1 MSKNDQITPK
11 LVQQFVRSHDGNA
24 RKNRKDWSLY
34 KSTYM
39 TRYWEHM
46 RGDSTPKGSRSLHE
60 VEVEV
65 NRLWGVITSYLSA
78 LYPRASR
85 VVLSPDPTGKG
96 DAEKAELAVNRML
109 SSRKIH
115 ERVMTGLRQAL
126 LYPGAGMKVGYRHGR
141 GNPMDRVWLRV
152 IPVWEMLLDT
162 EVSDVDDER
171 YRGHLYYRPKHEV
184 EEEYGLE
191 DLSGTRRIDF
201 LSGGDGQ
208 AENSKGRKRYDNAED
223 DNNFVRVLEF
233 CNLVDHYQDPENPN
247 IQYEGRLEIYV
258 LGQGGT
264 SKDPVYVGPL
274 PFVRYDGEPLAHIIP
289 LIFNYEPEFPLR
301 GIPHVKRLMPQF
313 KELNAY
319 RSYMAMATRKDTRQ
333 YVTRKGTFNSDEMT
347 LLTEGHDGLI
357 LEVDSGYE
365 RPLSDAIIPIQN
377 APISSNIQNY
387 ISNVEV
393 DLERVIGTSPAARG
407 IVTKATA
414 YEVETVQ
421 QYTESEFGLHA
432 AIKDQWLANLTELLI
447 RCLISCMQDDGDS
460 SGAYE
465 AQKVDVA
472 EVGATAQEDQ
482 SEDQEGPVEEEAFD
496 KAKIKGLAEMIGVDI
511 NDEDFKDLAS
521 KITDKRELDDMTE
534 EELNLLGST
543 LAGRTGDVDKAETER
558 EEQQAELALVQNTA
572 SAQEPFVDENVVPS
586 LGVFES
592 EDGHQVRQETIMLR
606 DRNDQ
611 IVVSVEDLDANFE
624 ISFVEGGRTPL
635 SDAAMQQNLVAL
647 LEPYSVLWDAANKG
661 GPTGVF
667 AKNYMKVLAERFDL
681 PKDLHPE
688 ELDAELEQQA
698 ESEKAEAK
706 PKKIPKEAPP
716 EEMPPEEM
724 PPEEMPPE
732 EMPPEEM
739 PPEEMPPEEEP
750 PGEAPQEGE
759 QSPEEILAQIAQM
772 PPEEAIASLRQILGD
787 SPEIIQVLDQIEA
800 MPPEEQGPA
809 IQQLLEAVSAN
820 V

>member
-1 MSKNDQITPK
+1 MSEKDQITPK
-11 LVQQFVRSHDGNA
+11 LVHQFVRGHDKHA
-24 RKNRKDWSLY
+24 RNNRKDWSLY
-34 KSTYM
+34 KHTYM
-39 TRYWEHM
+39 TRYWEYM
-46 RGDSTPKGSRSLHE
+46 TGDDMPKRHRRLRE

-85 VVLSPDPTGKG
+85 VVLSPDPAGKG
-96 DAEKAELAVNRML
+96 DPEKAELAINRML

-115 ERVMTGLRQAL
+115 ERVMTALRQAL
-126 LYPGAGMKVGYRHGR
+126 LYPGSGMKVGYKHGR
-141 GNPMDRVWLRV
+141 GNPMDRVWMRV

-162 EVSDVDDER
+162 EVSDQDDER
-171 YRGHLYYRPKHEV
+171 FRGHLYYRPKHEV
-184 EEEYGLE
+184 EEEYGIS
-191 DLSGTRRIDF
+191 DLNGVRRVDF
-201 LSGGDGQ
+201 LSGTDTESDDYKNRQ
-208 AENSKGRKRYDNAED
+208 RYEVPND

-233 CNLVDHYQDPENPN
+233 CNLVDHYVDPENPDLR
-247 IQYEGRLEIYV
+247 YEGRLEIYV
-258 LGQGGT
+258 LGQGAV
-264 SKDPVYVGPL
+264 SKKPVYVGPL
-274 PFVRYDGEPLAHIIP
+274 PFAKHDGEPMAHIVP

-301 GIPHVKRLMPQF
+301 GIAHVKRLMPQF

-365 RPLSDAIIPIQN
+365 RPLADAILPIQN
-377 APISSNIQNY
+377 APISANIQNY
-387 ISNVEV
+387 LATVEV

-432 AIKDQWLANLTELLI
+432 AIKDQWLASLTELMM

-460 SGAYE
+460 AGAFE
-465 AQKVDVA
+465 AQSVDVA
-472 EVGATAQEDQ
+472 EVGASAQEEQ
-482 SEDQEGPVEEEAFD
+482 PTEPEEREPETFD
-496 KAKIKGLAEMIGVDI
+496 RAKIISLAEMIGVDV

-521 KITDKRELDDMTE
+521 KITMKREIDDMNE

-543 LAGRTGDVDKAETER
+543 LAGRTADASSAEEEHEKEQTEM
-558 EEQQAELALVQNTA
+558 ALVRNTA
-572 SAQEPFVDENVVPS
+572 SMQEPLVDDSAVSP
-586 LGVFES
+586 LGLFED
-592 EDGHQVRQETIMLR
+592 EDSYTIAAETIILR
-606 DRNDQ
+606 ERNEQ
-611 IVVSVEDLDANFE
+611 IVVSAEDLDGNFE

-647 LEPYSVLWDAANKG
+647 LEPYSALWQTANQG

-688 ELDAELEQQA
+688 ELDAELQKATEEEGKTKKSKKKQQPEQPQPQ
-698 ESEKAEAK
+698 EQ
-706 PKKIPKEAPP
+706 
-716 EEMPPEEM
+716 MPPEQPM
-724 PPEEMPPE
+724 P
-732 EMPPEEM
+732 
-739 PPEEMPPEEEP
+739 EP
-750 PGEAPQEGE
+750 GAPAGQP
-759 QSPEEILAQIAQM
+759 SPQQVIAELAQM
-772 PPEEAIASLRQILGD
+772 PPDQALAALSQMFAD
-787 SPEIIQVLDQIEA
+787 SPEIMQVVQQIQSL
-800 MPPEEQGPA
+800 PPEEQPAA

-820 V
+820 I

>member
-1 MSKNDQITPK
+1 MN
-11 LVQQFVRSHDGNA
+11 
-24 RKNRKDWSLY
+24 
-34 KSTYM
+34 
-39 TRYWEHM
+39 
-46 RGDSTPKGSRSLHE
+46 
-60 VEVEV
+60 
-65 NRLWGVITSYLSA
+65 
-78 LYPRASR
+78 
-85 VVLSPDPTGKG
+85 
-96 DAEKAELAVNRML
+96 
-109 SSRKIH
+109 
-115 ERVMTGLRQAL
+115 
-126 LYPGAGMKVGYRHGR
+126 
-141 GNPMDRVWLRV
+141 
-152 IPVWEMLLDT
+152 
-162 EVSDVDDER
+162 
-171 YRGHLYYRPKHEV
+171 
-184 EEEYGLE
+184 
-191 DLSGTRRIDF
+191 GTRRVDC
-201 LSGGDGQ
+201 LSHGDNQ
-208 AENSKGRKRYDNAED
+208 TENSKNRRRYESVDD

-258 LGQGGT
+258 LGQGDT

-274 PFVRYDGEPLAHIIP
+274 PFVRHDGEPMAHIVP

-377 APISSNIQNY
+377 APISSNIQSY
-387 ISNVEV
+387 LANVEV

-432 AIKDQWLANLTELLI
+432 AIKDQWLANLTELML
-447 RCLISCMQDDGDS
+447 RCLIACMQDDGDS
-460 SGAYE
+460 GGAYE

-472 EVGATAQEDQ
+472 EVGATPQEDQ
-482 SEDQEGPVEEEAFD
+482 SDANEGPVEQETFD

-521 KITDKRELDDMTE
+521 KITDKRAIDDMTE

-543 LAGRTGDVDKAETER
+543 LAGRTGDVEKAGDER
-558 EEQQAELALVQNTA
+558 EQEQAELALVQNTA
-572 SAQEPFVDENVVPS
+572 SAQEPFVDEDVVPG

-647 LEPYSVLWDAANKG
+647 LEPYSILWDTANKG

-698 ESEKAEAK
+698 EEEKAEAK
-706 PKKIPKEAPP
+706 PKKQQASPPEEAPP
-716 EEMPPEEM
+716 EEAPPEEAPPEEGPVEEAPAEGGPTPEQLLAQIAEM
-724 PPEEMPPE
+724 PPEE
-732 EMPPEEM
+732 
-739 PPEEMPPEEEP
+739 
-750 PGEAPQEGE
+750 A
-759 QSPEEILAQIAQM
+759 LAA
-772 PPEEAIASLRQILGD
+772 LRQLLGD
-787 SPEIIQVLDQIEA
+787 SPEITQVLEQIEA

>member
-1 MSKNDQITPK
+1 MSTKDQITPK
-11 LVQQFVRSHDGNA
+11 LVHQFVRSHDKNA

-34 KSTYM
+34 KHTYM
-39 TRYWEHM
+39 TRYWEYMTGHEM
-46 RGDSTPKGSRSLHE
+46 PKGNRRLRE

-96 DAEKAELAVNRML
+96 DPEKSELAVNRML

-126 LYPGAGMKVGYRHGR
+126 LYPGSGMKVGYRHGR

-171 YRGHLYYRPKHEV
+171 YRGHLYYRPKAEV
-184 EEEYGLE
+184 EQEYGIE
-191 DLSGTRRIDF
+191 DLNGTRRVDF
-201 LSGGDGQ
+201 LSHGDTQ
-208 AENSKGRKRYDNAED
+208 TENSKNRRRYESVDD

-258 LGQGGT
+258 LGQGDT

-274 PFVRYDGEPLAHIIP
+274 PFVRHDGEPMAHIVP

-377 APISSNIQNY
+377 APISSNIQSY
-387 ISNVEV
+387 LANVEV

-432 AIKDQWLANLTELLI
+432 AIKDQWLANLTELML
-447 RCLISCMQDDGDS
+447 RCLIACMQDDGDS
-460 SGAYE
+460 GGAYE

-472 EVGATAQEDQ
+472 EVGATPQEDQ
-482 SEDQEGPVEEEAFD
+482 SDANEGPVEQETFD

-521 KITDKRELDDMTE
+521 KITDKREIDDMTE

-543 LAGRTGDVDKAETER
+543 LAGRTGDVEKAGDER
-558 EEQQAELALVQNTA
+558 EQEQAELALVQNTA
-572 SAQEPFVDENVVPS
+572 SAQEPFVDEDVVPG

-647 LEPYSVLWDAANKG
+647 LEPYSILWDTANKG

-698 ESEKAEAK
+698 EEEKAEAK
-706 PKKIPKEAPP
+706 PKKQQASPPEEAPP
-716 EEMPPEEM
+716 EEAPPEEAPPEEGPVEEAPAEGGPTPEQLLAQIAEM
-724 PPEEMPPE
+724 PPEE
-732 EMPPEEM
+732 
-739 PPEEMPPEEEP
+739 
-750 PGEAPQEGE
+750 A
-759 QSPEEILAQIAQM
+759 LAA
-772 PPEEAIASLRQILGD
+772 LRQLLGD
-787 SPEIIQVLDQIEA
+787 SPEITQVLEQIEA

>member
-1 MSKNDQITPK
+1 MSTKDQITPK
-11 LVQQFVRSHDGNA
+11 LVHQFVRSHDKNA

-34 KSTYM
+34 KHTYM
-39 TRYWEHM
+39 TRYWEYMTGHEM
-46 RGDSTPKGSRSLHE
+46 PKGNRRLRE

-96 DAEKAELAVNRML
+96 DPEKSELAVNRML

-126 LYPGAGMKVGYRHGR
+126 LYPGSGMKVGYRHGR

-171 YRGHLYYRPKHEV
+171 YRGHLYYRPKAEV
-184 EEEYGLE
+184 EQEYGIE
-191 DLSGTRRIDF
+191 DLNGTRRVDF
-201 LSGGDGQ
+201 LSHGDTQ
-208 AENSKGRKRYDNAED
+208 TENSKNRRRYESVDD

-258 LGQGGT
+258 LGQGDT

-274 PFVRYDGEPLAHIIP
+274 PFVRHDGEPMAHIVP

-377 APISSNIQNY
+377 APISSNIQSY
-387 ISNVEV
+387 LANVEV

-432 AIKDQWLANLTELLI
+432 AIKDQWLANLTELML
-447 RCLISCMQDDGDS
+447 RCLIACMQDDGDS
-460 SGAYE
+460 GGAYE

-472 EVGATAQEDQ
+472 EVGATPQEDQ
-482 SEDQEGPVEEEAFD
+482 SDANEGPVEQETFD

-521 KITDKRELDDMTE
+521 KITDKREIDDMTE

-543 LAGRTGDVDKAETER
+543 LAGRTGDVEKAGDER
-558 EEQQAELALVQNTA
+558 EQEQAELALVQNTA
-572 SAQEPFVDENVVPS
+572 SAQEPFVDEDVVPG

-647 LEPYSVLWDAANKG
+647 LEPYSILWDTANKG

-698 ESEKAEAK
+698 EEEKAEAK
-706 PKKIPKEAPP
+706 PKKQQASPPEEAPP
-716 EEMPPEEM
+716 EEAPPEEAPAEEGPVEEAPAEGGPTPEQLLAQIAEM
-724 PPEEMPPE
+724 PPEE
-732 EMPPEEM
+732 
-739 PPEEMPPEEEP
+739 
-750 PGEAPQEGE
+750 A
-759 QSPEEILAQIAQM
+759 LAA
-772 PPEEAIASLRQILGD
+772 LRQLLGD
-787 SPEIIQVLDQIEA
+787 SPEITQVLEQIEA

>member
-1 MSKNDQITPK
+1 MSKKDQITPK
-11 LVQQFVRSHDGNA
+11 LVHQFVRSHDGNA

-34 KSTYM
+34 KHTYM
-39 TRYWEHM
+39 TRYWEYM
-46 RGDSTPKGSRSLHE
+46 TGDSMPKDSRRLRE

-85 VVLSPDPTGKG
+85 VVLSPDPTGSG

-208 AENSKGRKRYDNAED
+208 VENSKNRKRHDNVED

-258 LGQGGT
+258 LGQGNT

-274 PFVRYDGEPLAHIIP
+274 PFVRYDGEPLAHIVP

-377 APISSNIQNY
+377 APISSNIQSY
-387 ISNVEV
+387 LSNVEV

-432 AIKDQWLANLTELLI
+432 AIKDQWLANLTELLL

-460 SGAYE
+460 GGAYE

-482 SEDQEGPVEEEAFD
+482 PDDQEDQAEQETFD
-496 KAKIKGLAEMIGVDI
+496 KAKIKGLAEMIGVDVD
-511 NDEDFKDLAS
+511 DEDFKDLAS

-534 EELNLLGST
+534 DELNLLGST

-572 SAQEPFVDENVVPS
+572 SAQEPFVDENVVPG

-647 LEPYSVLWDAANKG
+647 LEPYSILWDTANKG

-706 PKKIPKEAPP
+706 PKKIPEEAPP
-716 EEMPPEEM
+716 EEMPPEMPPEEM

-732 EMPPEEM
+732 EMPP
-739 PPEEMPPEEEP
+739 
-750 PGEAPQEGE
+750 GEAPPEGE
-759 QSPEEILAQIAQM
+759 PSPEEILAQIAQM
-772 PPEEAIASLRQILGD
+772 PPEEAIAALRQILGD

>member
-1 MSKNDQITPK
+1 MSTKDQITPK
-11 LVQQFVRSHDGNA
+11 LVHQFVRSHDKNA

-34 KSTYM
+34 KHTYM
-39 TRYWEHM
+39 TRYWEYMTGHEM
-46 RGDSTPKGSRSLHE
+46 PKGNRRLRE

-96 DAEKAELAVNRML
+96 DPEKSELAVNRML

-126 LYPGAGMKVGYRHGR
+126 LYPGSGMKVGYRHGR

-171 YRGHLYYRPKHEV
+171 YRGHLYYRPKAEV
-184 EEEYGLE
+184 EQEYGIE
-191 DLSGTRRIDF
+191 DLNGTRRVDF
-201 LSGGDGQ
+201 LSHGDTQ
-208 AENSKGRKRYDNAED
+208 TENSKNRRRYESVDD

-258 LGQGGT
+258 LGQGDT

-274 PFVRYDGEPLAHIIP
+274 PFVRHDGEPMAHIVP

-377 APISSNIQNY
+377 APISSNIQSY
-387 ISNVEV
+387 LANVEV

-432 AIKDQWLANLTELLI
+432 AIKDQWLANLTELML
-447 RCLISCMQDDGDS
+447 RCLIACMQDDGDS
-460 SGAYE
+460 GGAYE

-472 EVGATAQEDQ
+472 EVGATPQEDQ
-482 SEDQEGPVEEEAFD
+482 SDANEGPVEQETFD

-521 KITDKRELDDMTE
+521 KITDKREIDDMTE

-543 LAGRTGDVDKAETER
+543 LAGRTGDVEKAGDER
-558 EEQQAELALVQNTA
+558 EQEQAELALVQNTA
-572 SAQEPFVDENVVPS
+572 SAQEPFVDEDVVPG

-647 LEPYSVLWDAANKG
+647 LEPYSILWDTANKG

-698 ESEKAEAK
+698 EEEKAEAK
-706 PKKIPKEAPP
+706 PKKQQASPPEEAPP
-716 EEMPPEEM
+716 EEAPPEEVPPEEGPVEEAPAEGGPTPEQLLAQIAEM
-724 PPEEMPPE
+724 PPEE
-732 EMPPEEM
+732 
-739 PPEEMPPEEEP
+739 
-750 PGEAPQEGE
+750 A
-759 QSPEEILAQIAQM
+759 LAA
-772 PPEEAIASLRQILGD
+772 LRQLLGD
-787 SPEIIQVLDQIEA
+787 SPEITQVLEQIEA

>member
-1 MSKNDQITPK
+1 MSEKDQITPK
-11 LVQQFVRSHDGNA
+11 LVHQFVRGHDKYA
-24 RKNRKDWSLY
+24 RNNRKDWSLY
-34 KSTYM
+34 KHTYM
-39 TRYWEHM
+39 TRYWEYM
-46 RGDSTPKGSRSLHE
+46 TGDDMPKRNRRLRE

-85 VVLSPDPTGKG
+85 VVLSPDPAGKG
-96 DAEKAELAVNRML
+96 DPEKAELAINRML

-115 ERVMTGLRQAL
+115 ERVMTALRQAL
-126 LYPGAGMKVGYRHGR
+126 LYPGSGMKVGYKHGR
-141 GNPMDRVWLRV
+141 GNPMDRVWMRV

-162 EVSDVDDER
+162 EVSDQDDER
-171 YRGHLYYRPKHEV
+171 FRGHLYYRPKHEV
-184 EEEYGLE
+184 EEEYGLK
-191 DLSGTRRIDF
+191 DLNGVRRVDF
-201 LSGGDGQ
+201 LSGSDTE
-208 AENSKGRKRYDNAED
+208 ADDYKNRKRYEVPND

-233 CNLVDHYQDPENPN
+233 CNLVDHYVDPENPDLK
-247 IQYEGRLEIYV
+247 YEGRLEIYV
-258 LGQGGT
+258 LGQGAV
-264 SKDPVYVGPL
+264 SKKPVYVGPL
-274 PFVRYDGEPLAHIIP
+274 PFAKHDGEPMAHIVP

-301 GIPHVKRLMPQF
+301 GIAHVKRLMPQF

-365 RPLSDAIIPIQN
+365 RPLADAILPIQN
-377 APISSNIQNY
+377 APISANIQNY
-387 ISNVEV
+387 LATVEV

-432 AIKDQWLANLTELLI
+432 AIKDQWLAALTELMM

-460 SGAYE
+460 AGAFE
-465 AQKVDVA
+465 AQSVDVA
-472 EVGATAQEDQ
+472 EVGASAQEEQ
-482 SEDQEGPVEEEAFD
+482 PTEPEEREPETFD
-496 KAKIKGLAEMIGVDI
+496 RAKIISLAEMIGVDV

-521 KITDKRELDDMTE
+521 KITMKRELDDMNE

-543 LAGRTGDVDKAETER
+543 LAGRTADISKADEEHEKEQTEM
-558 EEQQAELALVQNTA
+558 ALVRNTA
-572 SAQEPFVDENVVPS
+572 SMQEPLVDDSAVPP
-586 LGVFES
+586 LGLFED
-592 EDGHQVRQETIMLR
+592 EDSYTIAAETIILR
-606 DRNDQ
+606 DRNQ
-611 IVVSVEDLDANFE
+611 QVVVSPEDLDANFE

-647 LEPYSVLWDAANKG
+647 LEPYSALWQTANQG
-661 GPTGVF
+661 GPVGVF

-688 ELDAELEQQA
+688 ELDAELQKVNE
-698 ESEKAEAK
+698 EEGKSKKSKPEAA
-706 PKKIPKEAPP
+706 PQGPAPEEAPP
-716 EEMPPEEM
+716 EQPMPE
-724 PPEEMPPE
+724 
-732 EMPPEEM
+732 
-739 PPEEMPPEEEP
+739 
-750 PGEAPQEGE
+750 GQAPAGQP
-759 QSPEEILAQIAQM
+759 SPQQVIAELSQM
-772 PPEEAIASLRQILGD
+772 PPDQAIAALSEMFAD
-787 SPEIIQVLDQIEA
+787 SPEVMQLVQQIQSL
-800 MPPEEQGPA
+800 PPEEQPAA

-820 V
+820 I

>member
-1 MSKNDQITPK
+1 MSTKDQITPK
-11 LVQQFVRSHDGNA
+11 LVHQFVRSHDKNA

-34 KSTYM
+34 KHTYM
-39 TRYWEHM
+39 TRYWEYMTGHEM
-46 RGDSTPKGSRSLHE
+46 PKGNRRLRE

-96 DAEKAELAVNRML
+96 DPEKSELAVNRML

-126 LYPGAGMKVGYRHGR
+126 LYPGSGMKVGYRHGR

-171 YRGHLYYRPKHEV
+171 YRGHLYYRPKAEV
-184 EEEYGLE
+184 EQEYGIE
-191 DLSGTRRIDF
+191 DLNGTRRVDF
-201 LSGGDGQ
+201 LSHGDTQ
-208 AENSKGRKRYDNAED
+208 TENSKNRRRYESVDD

-258 LGQGGT
+258 LGQGDT

-274 PFVRYDGEPLAHIIP
+274 PFVRHDGEPMAHIVP

-377 APISSNIQNY
+377 APISSNIQSY
-387 ISNVEV
+387 LANVEV

-432 AIKDQWLANLTELLI
+432 AIKDQWLANLTELML
-447 RCLISCMQDDGDS
+447 RCLIACMQDDGDS
-460 SGAYE
+460 GGAYE

-472 EVGATAQEDQ
+472 EVGATPQEDQ
-482 SEDQEGPVEEEAFD
+482 SEANEGPVEQETFD

-521 KITDKRELDDMTE
+521 KITDKREIDDMTE

-543 LAGRTGDVDKAETER
+543 LAGRTGDVEKAGDER
-558 EEQQAELALVQNTA
+558 EQEQAELALVQNTA
-572 SAQEPFVDENVVPS
+572 SAQEPFVDEDVVPG

-647 LEPYSVLWDAANKG
+647 LEPYSILWDTANKG

-698 ESEKAEAK
+698 EEEKAEAK
-706 PKKIPKEAPP
+706 PKKQQASPPEEAPP
-716 EEMPPEEM
+716 EEAPPEEAPPEEGPVEEAPAEGGPTPEQLLAQIAEM
-724 PPEEMPPE
+724 PPEE
-732 EMPPEEM
+732 
-739 PPEEMPPEEEP
+739 
-750 PGEAPQEGE
+750 A
-759 QSPEEILAQIAQM
+759 LAA
-772 PPEEAIASLRQILGD
+772 LRQLLGD
-787 SPEIIQVLDQIEA
+787 SPEITQVLEQIEA

>member
-1 MSKNDQITPK
+1 MSEKDQITPK
-11 LVQQFVRSHDGNA
+11 LVHQFVRGHDKHA
-24 RKNRKDWSLY
+24 RNNRKDWSLY
-34 KSTYM
+34 KHTYM
-39 TRYWEHM
+39 TRYWEYM
-46 RGDSTPKGSRSLHE
+46 TGDDMPKRHRRLRE

-85 VVLSPDPTGKG
+85 VVLSPDPAGKG
-96 DAEKAELAVNRML
+96 DPEKAELAINRML

-115 ERVMTGLRQAL
+115 ERVMTALRQAL
-126 LYPGAGMKVGYRHGR
+126 LYPGSGMKVGYKHGR
-141 GNPMDRVWLRV
+141 GNPMDRVWMRV

-162 EVSDVDDER
+162 EVSDQDDER
-171 YRGHLYYRPKHEV
+171 FRGHLYYRPKHEV
-184 EEEYGLE
+184 EEEYGIS
-191 DLSGTRRIDF
+191 DLNGVRRVDF
-201 LSGGDGQ
+201 LSGTDTESDDYKNRQ
-208 AENSKGRKRYDNAED
+208 RYEVPND

-233 CNLVDHYQDPENPN
+233 CNLVDHYVDPENPDLR
-247 IQYEGRLEIYV
+247 YEGRLEIYV
-258 LGQGGT
+258 LGQGAV
-264 SKDPVYVGPL
+264 SKKPVYVGPL
-274 PFVRYDGEPLAHIIP
+274 PFAKHDGEPMAHIVP

-301 GIPHVKRLMPQF
+301 GIAHVKRLMPQF

-365 RPLSDAIIPIQN
+365 RPLADAILPIQN
-377 APISSNIQNY
+377 APISANIQNY
-387 ISNVEV
+387 LATVEV

-432 AIKDQWLANLTELLI
+432 AIKDQWLASLTELMM

-460 SGAYE
+460 SGAFE
-465 AQKVDVA
+465 AQSVDVA
-472 EVGATAQEDQ
+472 EVGASAQEEQ
-482 SEDQEGPVEEEAFD
+482 PTEPEEREPETFD
-496 KAKIKGLAEMIGVDI
+496 RAKIISLAEMIGVDV

-521 KITDKRELDDMTE
+521 KITMKREIDDMNE

-543 LAGRTGDVDKAETER
+543 LAGRTADASSAEEEHEKEQTEM
-558 EEQQAELALVQNTA
+558 ALVRNTA
-572 SAQEPFVDENVVPS
+572 SMQEPLVDDSAVSP
-586 LGVFES
+586 LGLFED
-592 EDGHQVRQETIMLR
+592 EDSYTIAAETIILR
-606 DRNDQ
+606 ERNEQ
-611 IVVSVEDLDANFE
+611 IVVSAEDLDGNFE

-647 LEPYSVLWDAANKG
+647 LEPYSALWQTANQG

-688 ELDAELEQQA
+688 ELDAELQKATEEEGKTKKSKKKQQPEQPQPQ
-698 ESEKAEAK
+698 EQ
-706 PKKIPKEAPP
+706 
-716 EEMPPEEM
+716 MPPEQPM
-724 PPEEMPPE
+724 P
-732 EMPPEEM
+732 
-739 PPEEMPPEEEP
+739 EP
-750 PGEAPQEGE
+750 GAQAGQPSPQQVIAE
-759 QSPEEILAQIAQM
+759 LAQM
-772 PPEEAIASLRQILGD
+772 PPDQALAALSQMFAD
-787 SPEIIQVLDQIEA
+787 SPEIMQVVQQIQSL
-800 MPPEEQGPA
+800 PPEEQPAA

-820 V
+820 I